1 MVIHAIKSIPHRN
14 EGMERLVVIKIVF
27 QTCETTNGDW
37 LEGLV
42 GECEQSPNRFKC
54 GTGNIVH
61 RTEVRGLFLLLVA
74 FARASGIHAQKVL
87 KFASIVALFFP
98 FRFI

>member
-61 RTEVRGLFLLLVA
+61 RTEVRVSFSSLSHLRGPVEYM
-74 FARASGIHAQKVL
+74 HK
-87 KFASIVALFFP
+87 
-98 FRFI
+98 RF